1 MSDKHPFS
9 DVIPASSTPADLIYA
24 LVDLTFAA
32 AHRTNA
38 LVSKVLADL
47 ELSHPLANALWKLDP
62 DGKAP
67 SMKEL
72 AAGLRCDPS
81 TVTFLADR
89 LEEKGLVRRR
99 VNARNRRVKTLVL
112 TAKGR
117 DFRRRLVLAMATHTP
132 AALLPPEEQ
141 EQLYRLLSKAMAA
154 SDAEWVPAPAPKSAE
169 TMGWRRRALGCSDD
183 KAT

>member
-1 MSDKHPFS
+1 MPK
-9 DVIPASSTPADLIYA
+9 SSTPAELIYA

-38 LVSKVLADL
+38 LVSKVLAEL
-47 ELSHPLANALWKLDP
+47 EISHPLANALWKLDP
-62 DGKAP
+62 DGEAP

-99 VNARNRRVKTLVL
+99 VNPRNRRVKTLLL

-117 DFRRRLVLAMATHTP
+117 DYRRRLVLAMATHTP
-132 AALLPPEEQ
+132 AALLAPEEQ

-154 SDAEWVPAPAPKSAE
+154 SDAEWVPAPAPMSAE
-169 TMGWRRRALGCSDD
+169 TTVVQQALLGRRKRAVSVVKSDRG
-183 KAT
+183 